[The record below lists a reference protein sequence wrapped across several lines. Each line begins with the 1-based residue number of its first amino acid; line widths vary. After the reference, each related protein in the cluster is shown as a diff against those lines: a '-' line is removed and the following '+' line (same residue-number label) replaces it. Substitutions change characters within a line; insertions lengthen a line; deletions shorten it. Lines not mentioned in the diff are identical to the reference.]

1 MDEKSSVR
9 NTLISFSDVSYNVD
23 IKSGCCACFKPAQNK
38 TILSDV
44 KLVDFDYISFYYC
57 YIN

>member
-44 KLVDFDYISFYYC
+44 RLVNF
-57 YIN
+57 N